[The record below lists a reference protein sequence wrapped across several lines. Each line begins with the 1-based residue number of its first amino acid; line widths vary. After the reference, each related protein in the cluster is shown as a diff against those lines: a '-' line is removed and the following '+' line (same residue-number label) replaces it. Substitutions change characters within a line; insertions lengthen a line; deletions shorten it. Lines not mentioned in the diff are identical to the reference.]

1 MTDPA
6 AALAAWGLT
15 GAGLRL
21 ISHRENRVYAVDLPG
36 GGRAVLRLHR
46 QGYHDAAALDSE
58 LAFMNGCA
66 AAGLG
71 VPAPL
76 PARDG
81 ALRVRVDGTD
91 CDLLGWVE
99 GEPILRAGEPLPPDA
114 PARYRALGRT
124 LARLH
129 GIADGWT
136 PPAGFARP
144 AWDAAGLVG
153 EAPLWGR
160 FWDNPALEAADRAL
174 LVAARDRARL
184 WLAEAEGAFDYG
196 LIHADAVRENV
207 LMAGGT
213 ARLIDFDDS
222 GWGFRLF
229 DLATALHPVDAEPA
243 YPDLRAALL
252 DGYRAVRPLPE
263 AAAAALPGFLMLR
276 GLTYVG
282 WIATRMDVP
291 GAAARQDRAIAT
303 ACARARAWLAA

>member
-6 AALAAWGLT
+6 AALAAWGLS
-15 GAGLRL
+15 GAPLTL
-21 ISHRENRVYAVDLPG
+21 ISHRENRVHAVALPG

-46 QGYHDAAALDSE
+46 QGYHDAAALESE
-58 LAFMNGCA
+58 LAFMSACA
-66 AAGLG
+66 EAGLG
-71 VPAPL
+71 VPRPL

-81 ALRVRVDGTD
+81 ALRVRVEGTD
-91 CDLLGWVE
+91 CDMLGWVE

-114 PARYRALGRT
+114 PARYRALGET

-129 GIADGWT
+129 RVADGWT

-144 AWDAAGLVG
+144 AWDAEGLVG
-153 EAPLWGR
+153 EAPVWGR
-160 FWDNPALEAADRAL
+160 FWDNPALTPAERTL
-174 LVAARDRARL
+174 LVAARDRARR
-184 WLAEAEGAFDYG
+184 WLAVSAGAFDYG

-207 LMAGGT
+207 LIAGG
-213 ARLIDFDDS
+213 AAHLIDFDDS

-229 DLATALHPVDAEPA
+229 DLATALHPVAAEPA

-252 DGYRAVRPLPE
+252 EGYRAVRALPE
-263 AAAAALPGFLMLR
+263 AEAAALPAFLMLR

-291 GAAARQDRAIAT
+291 GAAARQERAIAT
-303 ACARARAWLAA
+303 ACDRARAWLAA